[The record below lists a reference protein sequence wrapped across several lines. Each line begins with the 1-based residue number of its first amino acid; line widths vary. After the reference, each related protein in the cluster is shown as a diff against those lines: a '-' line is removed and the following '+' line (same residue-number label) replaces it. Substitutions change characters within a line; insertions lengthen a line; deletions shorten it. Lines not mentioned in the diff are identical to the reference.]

1 MESDPQSSR
10 WSLIL
15 LQARARVGD
24 NADNWDP
31 HVSEALVSGTWAH
44 VAVASDSG
52 RSARGGRFGPAGVRV
67 WKWAEMSSA
76 AQVSSLFLFL
86 LCFIFCFLLSLILL
100 NINLNF
106 NMSLTFGSIIQ
117 IQTLF

>member
-15 LQARARVGD
+15 LPARARVGD

-31 HVSEALVSGTWAH
+31 HVSEALVRGTWAH
-44 VAVASDSG
+44 VAVASESG

-67 WKWAEMSSA
+67 WSWAESGIRGPGKF
-76 AQVSSLFLFL
+76 LLFFFLFSVS
-86 LCFIFCFLLSLILL
+86 FHF
-100 NINLNF
+100 
-106 NMSLTFGSIIQ
+106 
-117 IQTLF
+117 